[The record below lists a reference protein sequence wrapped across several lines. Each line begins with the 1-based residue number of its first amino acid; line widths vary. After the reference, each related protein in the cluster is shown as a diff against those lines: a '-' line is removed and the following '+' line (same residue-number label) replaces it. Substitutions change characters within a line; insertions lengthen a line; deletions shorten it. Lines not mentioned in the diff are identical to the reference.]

1 MIKETALYKHFMME
15 FRELVGLNLVL
26 LKLNTALLQTNITS
40 VTTITEIDSHNW
52 EFKFLSF
59 GVSYTVLI

>member
-1 MIKETALYKHFMME
+1 MKETGLYKHFMME
-15 FRELVGLNLVL
+15 FRELVGLNLAL

-40 VTTITEIDSHNW
+40 VTTIKEIDSHNW

-59 GVSYTVLI
+59 SLSYTVLI